1 MLSIEQEI
9 LRVHGRAA
17 RALANQ
23 GTPLSFCAI
32 LKDEEVYNPIGADQV
47 CRLTFCPQNH
57 EFESICYQFYH

>member
-23 GTPLSFCAI
+23 GTPLSFCTI
-32 LKDEEVYNPIGADQV
+32 LKDENIYTPMDGDQV
-47 CRLTFCPQNH
+47 CGCHCFLLNITWDHKMSNK
-57 EFESICYQFYH
+57 